1 MNLRIMSSKDALYG
15 RCLVRLEYY
24 PYSIPLTWNNK
35 HYKIHRISP
44 GDVVSLTDLASP
56 EK

>member
-1 MNLRIMSSKDALYG
+1 MSSKDALYG